1 LVQRYADLFVARGGR
16 VLLGDAA
23 SLQAQGAGWSVQ
35 TTEGRCD
42 AQQAVLALGPWAD
55 GLIRQLGYRFPL
67 FIKRGYHQHY
77 TSTAHL
83 RQPLLD
89 AERGY
94 VLAPMQR
101 GLRLTTGAEFAP
113 LHAPATP
120 VQLAKAQAM
129 ARELVDLGQ
138 PLPEP
143 AWLGARP
150 CTADMLP
157 VMGPAPRHPGL
168 WFNFG
173 HAHQGFTLG
182 PVAGRLLAEML
193 QGEVPCVDPAPYL
206 PQRFQAGEA
215 CVQIYSTR

>member
-1 LVQRYADLFVARGGR
+1 
-16 VLLGDAA
+16 
-23 SLQAQGAGWSVQ
+23 
-35 TTEGRCD
+35 
-42 AQQAVLALGPWAD
+42 
-55 GLIRQLGYRFPL
+55 
-67 FIKRGYHQHY
+67 
-77 TSTAHL
+77 
-83 RQPLLD
+83 
-89 AERGY
+89 
-94 VLAPMQR
+94 
-101 GLRLTTGAEFAP
+101 
-113 LHAPATP
+113 
-120 VQLAKAQAM
+120 
-129 ARELVDLGQ
+129 VDLGQ

-206 PQRFQAGEA
+206 PQRFM
-215 CVQIYSTR
+215 